1 MGRLIHAIAIQ
12 RVAHG
17 TAVPVNSKVVRRAL
31 NADGV
36 GNLLSGLAGTVPNT
50 TCSASIS
57 IADLTGVA
65 ARRVARWGG
74 VITVLTA
81 FVAKLPSLL
90 QVVPGPVAG
99 ALSLLPR
106 RRQVVRR
113 VAEMDP

>member
-12 RVAHG
+12 RVAHR
-17 TAVPVNSKVVRRAL
+17 TAVPVDSKVVRRAL
-31 NADGV
+31 IADGV
-36 GNLLSGLAGTVPNT
+36 GNLLSGLAGTVPDT
-50 TCSASIS
+50 TSASIS

-74 VITVLTA
+74 VIIIFTVALP
-81 FVAKLPSLL
+81 KLPALL
-90 QVVPGPVAG
+90 QGVAGPVAG